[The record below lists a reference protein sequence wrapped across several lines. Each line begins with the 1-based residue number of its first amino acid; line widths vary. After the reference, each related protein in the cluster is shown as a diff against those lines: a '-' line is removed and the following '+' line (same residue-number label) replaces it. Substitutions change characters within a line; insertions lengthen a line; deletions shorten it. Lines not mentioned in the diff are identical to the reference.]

1 MASGAGLEAAL
12 AAAEEQAAAAL
23 RTVAGMSRE
32 LKKARAAAAGGQMRD
47 MRRAQEAAETLAGE
61 AARAVSGLRRE
72 FRFDEQG
79 HLASGGYT
87 KELLGLAAEAGV
99 TIVEE
104 DNRLLCYPSVVRVLA
119 GDAAIEVDKARDRR
133 IRPSVVLRTL
143 AARQARPARFKP
155 EPFLASL
162 LAAYELVVAQGGR
175 AYDATVALTD
185 VWSVLT
191 LLPGQGREYTRQ
203 EFARDLYLLD
213 QSGVSEVRGRTMS
226 LPASTLTKKT
236 TKVLSTVTM
245 DGRQK
250 LYSGISFS

>member
-1 MASGAGLEAAL
+1 M
-12 AAAEEQAAAAL
+12 AAEEQAAGAL
-23 RTVAGMSRE
+23 RTVAGMARE

-47 MRRAQEAAETLAGE
+47 LRRAQEAAETLAGE
-61 AARAVSGLRRE
+61 AAEAVSALRRE
-72 FRFDEQG
+72 FSFDEQA

-87 KELLGLAAEAGV
+87 KELLGLAAEAGLA
-99 TIVEE
+99 IMEE
-104 DNRLLCYPSVVRVLA
+104 DDRVLCYPSVVRVLPA
-119 GDAAIEVDKARDRR
+119 DAAIEIDKVRDRR
-133 IRPSVVLRTL
+133 IRPSAVLLTL
-143 AARQARPARFKP
+143 QARQARPARFRP

-162 LAAYELVVAQGGR
+162 LAAYELVVAQRQR
-175 AYDATVALTD
+175 AYDATVALGD

-213 QSGVSEVRGRTMS
+213 QSGVTEVKGRTMS

-236 TKVLSTVTM
+236 TKVLSTVTK